1 MRSCMSNAQHSAQ
14 WMAAIIRINEAK
26 RTSEEDSQPGQA
38 FLDTQVDNWSY
49 VTI

>member
-1 MRSCMSNAQHSAQ
+1 
-14 WMAAIIRINEAK
+14 MAAIIRINEAK
-26 RTSEEDSQPGQA
+26 RTSKEDIRPGQA